1 MDATLFLARFIG
13 LSFVIVSL
21 FMLFK
26 KDKVTQAIKS
36 LLKNDGVVYL
46 LEIISTGFGLALA
59 LGVNISAGWVL
70 PVVIAF
76 FGWVLV
82 LRGIIGFFFFD
93 LSLRKLYYSVHFE
106 EIYYPLGF
114 FILIIGMY
122 LAIAGFVVPVPILP

>member
-13 LSFVIVSL
+13 LSFVIASL

-26 KDKVTQAIKS
+26 KDKVIQAIKS
-36 LLKNDGVVYL
+36 LLKNDGVLYL

-76 FGWVLV
+76 FGWVLA

-93 LSLRKLYYSVHFE
+93 LSLRKLYSSVHFE

-122 LAIAGFVVPVPILP
+122 LAVAGFIG